1 MYRTA
6 VISDEISQDLTV
18 ACQLANQY
26 KLDGLEIR
34 SVEEKNP
41 FAMTG
46 EDVKRIRDITTAHGL
61 KICSVAPPFFK
72 CDMDDPAAIKA
83 HLEGLRRCGEA
94 AHVWG
99 TDLVRGFT
107 FWRLPN
113 PKERLEAIAEQYAA
127 VIRIAE
133 EEGIRIAIESEPSV
147 NTENMQLLYDFLKLL
162 DSPRVGA
169 LFDAGNE
176 ASDIH
181 CPPAYPV
188 GYELL
193 KPYLF
198 HVHVKDTKTSPE
210 GKEFYTP
217 ALMGEGDVDYHGLI
231 QRLKKDGYDGWV
243 SIETHYRMHKA
254 SFEDGELA
262 LPQGGSFS
270 QGGYEATEAYLKILK
285 DQYRWQE
292 ALS

>member
-18 ACQLANQY
+18 ACRLANQY
-26 KLDGLEIR
+26 GLDGLEIR

-41 FAMTG
+41 FEMG
-46 EDVKRIRDITTAHGL
+46 REDVQRIRQITEAHGL

-72 CDMDDPAAIKA
+72 CHMEDTAAVQA

-94 AHVWG
+94 AHRWG

-113 PKERLEAIAEQYAA
+113 PKEKLEAIAEAYAA
-127 VIRIAE
+127 VIRIARE
-133 EEGIRIAIESEPSV
+133 EDIRIAIESEPSV
-147 NTENMQLLYDFLKLL
+147 NTENMQLLHDFLQLV
-162 DSPRVGA
+162 DSPRIGA

-176 ASDIH
+176 AADIH

-193 KPYLF
+193 KSWLF
-198 HVHVKDTKTSPE
+198 HVHVKDTKSSPA
-210 GKEFYTP
+210 GQEFYTP
-217 ALMGEGDVDYHGLI
+217 ALMGEGDVDYHGLLH
-231 QRLKKDGYDGWV
+231 QLKADNYSGWV
-243 SIETHYRMHKA
+243 SVETHYRMHKA
-254 SFEDGELA
+254 SFAEGKLA

-285 DQYRWQE
+285 EQYHWQE